1 MFSLLLSFKSKV
13 RVYSYVSYESQ
24 YRKYLLYI
32 MYFIISETGSKK
44 MLLYSKIYVLLDSS
58 FSFGLKG
65 LKRDVNPHAFKIS
78 MICDFKIGV
87 LI

>member
-1 MFSLLLSFKSKV
+1 
-13 RVYSYVSYESQ
+13 
-24 YRKYLLYI
+24 
-32 MYFIISETGSKK
+32 

-78 MICDFKIGV
+78 MICDYKIGV